1 MTWNEWMNS
10 SETFVCRQ
18 MNVHGPTC
26 RAQTCSSHNDVQLQ
40 LCFSVPSVSVC
51 LSTLSFASTSLVCQA
66 CSERY
71 QRHWAWNPRFLQLS
85 NKPHDTEKKQRKIWW
100 SFFDYRGC
108 SCLDFR
114 RKGMQFDQVW
124 GKCSQRTSLLDICLC
139 WITYLGLPDLP
150 QVMPHLEWW
159 ILIHKGRWNMLGLE
173 HDVCMGFETRL
184 RDICLQTDERPWA
197 HMPCTNMQLSQRCSV
212 AALFFCSLCLCLLI
226 YLIFWFHI
234 PGMSGLFG
242 KVPATLSLESQIPS
256 IVQQATWYRKETKEN
271 LVEFFWLS
279 WVQLSRFSANR
290 DVVWSIL
297 G

>member
-1 MTWNEWMNS
+1 
-10 SETFVCRQ
+10 

-100 SFFDYRGC
+100 SFCGSRGC

-114 RKGMQFDQVW
+114 RKGMQFDQFW
-124 GKCSQRTSLLDICLC
+124 GKCSQRTSLLDICLR
-139 WITYLGLPDLP
+139 WITYLGLSDLP

-173 HDVCMGFETRL
+173 HDVCIGFETSL
-184 RDICLQTDERPWA
+184 RDICLQADERPWA
-197 HMPCTNMQLSQRCSV
+197 HMFPLSLSAYLPYLLLPHRWYVRPVRKGTSSFEPGIPDSFNCPASHMIQKRNKGKSGGV
-212 AALFFCSLCLCLLI
+212 FLVLVDAAV
-226 YLIFWFHI
+226 LIF
-234 PGMSGLFG
+234 G
-242 KVPATLSLESQIPS
+242 E
-256 IVQQATWYRKETKEN
+256 
-271 LVEFFWLS
+271 
-279 WVQLSRFSANR
+279 
-290 DVVWSIL
+290 
-297 G
+297 